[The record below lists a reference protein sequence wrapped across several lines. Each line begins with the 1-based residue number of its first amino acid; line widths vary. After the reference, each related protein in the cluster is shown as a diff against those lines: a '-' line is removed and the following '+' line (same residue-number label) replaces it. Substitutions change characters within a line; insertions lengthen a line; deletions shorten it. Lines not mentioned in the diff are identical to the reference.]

1 MLGPLSL
8 LLALAPALGA
18 APEVAKPD
26 LTPFESWFEEGARGN
41 LKIPAAV
48 ASAAKTYRYVFVAG
62 FHNERM
68 PGYFARNVKE
78 LRAHGVDRRA
88 IHVIAPSSHET
99 FDENFDEVR
108 DKFLDVAKTGP
119 EKLVVIAHSRGACDA
134 LAFALR
140 NPDFARDH
148 IHAMFLV
155 QGPFGGS
162 GLADFVTGAGPS
174 MDRSIPWKYRLIAHV
189 LGVVERRSLRR
200 GKLGGLPGLTRDA
213 SRDFWR
219 RLLDGHKEAI
229 PVVGPKTYYITSET
243 PAPSLRIFKRAAA
256 WYLRT
261 YVGASDGVVAR
272 GDQSLEG
279 FGTVL
284 AVLDA
289 GHTDLTNRFPSSR
302 AAKNYRNALVQ
313 CILMTVGQSGADAE
327 SMMMH
332 RVSKRS
338 ADGPAPTVDTP
349 PSPGQP

>member
-8 LLALAPALGA
+8 LLALTPTLGA
-18 APEVAKPD
+18 FPEKPESEP
-26 LTPFESWFEEGARGN
+26 TPFESWFEEGARGT
-41 LKIPAAV
+41 LKIPATV
-48 ASAAKTYRYVFVAG
+48 ESAAKGYRYVFVAG

-68 PGYFARNVKE
+68 PGYFTRNAKE

-108 DKFLDVAKTGP
+108 DKFREVARAGP

-140 NPDFARDH
+140 NPDFVRDH
-148 IHAMFLV
+148 VHAMFLV

-162 GLADFVTGAGPS
+162 GLADYVTGAGPS
-174 MDRSIPWKYRLIAHV
+174 MDRRIPWKYRLIAHL

-213 SRDFWR
+213 SRSFWKE
-219 RLLDGHKEAI
+219 LLDEHKEAI
-229 PVVGPKTYYITSET
+229 PVVGPRTFYVTSET

-261 YVGASDGVVAR
+261 YFGSSDGVVAR

-279 FGTVL
+279 IGTVL

-302 AAKNYRNALVQ
+302 AARNYRNALIQ
-313 CILMTVGQSGADAE
+313 CILMTVGRAGPDAE

-332 RVSKRS
+332 RIPKRP
-338 ADGPAPTVDTP
+338 ADGPAPTLDTP
-349 PSPGQP
+349 RPAGKP